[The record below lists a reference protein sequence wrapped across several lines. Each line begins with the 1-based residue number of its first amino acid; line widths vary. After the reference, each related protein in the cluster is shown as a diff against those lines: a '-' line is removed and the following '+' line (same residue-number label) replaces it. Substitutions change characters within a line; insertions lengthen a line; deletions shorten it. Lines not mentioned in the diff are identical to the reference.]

1 MKIHIKAANKG
12 LLHKELGVA
21 KGSPI
26 PAKKLA
32 KAADS
37 SNPAERKR
45 AVFAENA
52 KKWNHGGG
60 DKKRPNN
67 PEGNPGYHSST
78 AKYEDL
84 PVEHTSE
91 KR

>member
-1 MKIHIKAANKG
+1 MAIHIKPSHKG

-21 KGSPI
+21 SGSPI

-32 KAADS
+32 KAAAS

-52 KKWNHGGG
+52 KHWNHS
-60 DKKRPNN
+60 
-67 PEGNPGYHSST
+67 HSGRS
-78 AKYEDL
+78 
-84 PVEHTSE
+84 V
-91 KR
+91 